1 MLSNLFDNLK
11 EILHDLSQYKART
24 AMTMFGII
32 WGTMTVILLL
42 AFGVGVGK
50 QMSKNMHGIGEGIA
64 IVWPGRTSIPFEGYG
79 RDRQIRLTEDDIE
92 YIRTE
97 VKEIKRISP
106 EFSSWRSPIR
116 VQDKINRN
124 NLTGILPEFGVMRNI
139 WPEPGGRWLND
150 MDIKHKRRV
159 VFIGNSLRDFL
170 FGENSDAIGKNVFIG
185 ETPFM
190 VIGVMRSKT
199 QNSSYNSRDRDRAF
213 IPYTTFKS
221 TIGNRY
227 VSNFVYQ
234 IDDPKINATVRQKV
248 YTALGKKFRF
258 DPEDKET
265 LGIWDTTNFDEFIE
279 NFSLGFT
286 MFMGL
291 IGLITLIVGGIGLAN
306 IMYVVVQERTRE
318 IGVRRSVG
326 AKGRHIF
333 GQFIFEAF
341 VVIGIGAI
349 VGFLLAVGLIEL
361 ISAIP
366 SESLRE
372 AVGLPELNLVVSF
385 VTVII
390 LTSIG
395 FLAGFFPAR
404 RAAKLHVIDC
414 LRH

>member
-1 MLSNLFDNLK
+1 MIGNLYENFK
-11 EILHDLSQYKART
+11 EIIHDLGQYKART

-79 RDRQIRLTEDDIE
+79 RDRQIRLTEDDVE
-92 YIRTE
+92 FIRTE
-97 VKEIKRISP
+97 VREIKRISP

-116 VQDKINRN
+116 VGDKINRN

-139 WPEPGGRWLND
+139 WPEPGGRWLD
-150 MDIKHKRRV
+150 DLDIKDKRRV
-159 VFIGNSLRDFL
+159 AFIGNRLRDFL
-170 FGENSDAIGKNVFIG
+170 FGENADAIGKYVYIG

-190 VIGVMRSKT
+190 VIGVLRSKT

-221 TIGNRY
+221 IIGSRY

-234 IDDPKINATVRQKV
+234 IEDSKINAIVRQKV

-258 DPEDKET
+258 DPNDKET
-265 LGIWDTTNFDEFIE
+265 LSIWDTTNFDEFIG

-286 MFMGL
+286 LFMGM

-306 IMYVVVQERTRE
+306 IMYVVVHERTRE

-333 GQFIFEAF
+333 
-341 VVIGIGAI
+341 
-349 VGFLLAVGLIEL
+349 
-361 ISAIP
+361 
-366 SESLRE
+366 
-372 AVGLPELNLVVSF
+372 
-385 VTVII
+385 
-390 LTSIG
+390 
-395 FLAGFFPAR
+395 
-404 RAAKLHVIDC
+404 
-414 LRH
+414 